1 MTNTTTA
8 ARSGFLLSVLLV
20 AAVGCAAPQPVE
32 GIQPPAAVD
41 EVAARSEGQGDAGV
55 AQDGRSP
62 GTPAPPDDAP
72 QESAL
77 PESAPQESALPE
89 SALIPD
95 PAAIPVHRALPAA
108 ADEEAPPPTR
118 LMVAGTSIDLSVVAV
133 GISAGNQME
142 IPDAVDRAGW
152 YRYGPAP
159 GEAAGTAVIAAH
171 VDTLS
176 GLAPFSEL
184 RQLQP
189 NTAITVERA
198 EAEALT
204 YRVTEVELMDKDEF
218 DAATVFR
225 RDGKPLLKLVTCGG
239 TWLDGR
245 QDYSHNVVVTAVPD

>member
-1 MTNTTTA
+1 M
-8 ARSGFLLSVLLV
+8 
-20 AAVGCAAPQPVE
+20 
-32 GIQPPAAVD
+32 
-41 EVAARSEGQGDAGV
+41 
-55 AQDGRSP
+55 
-62 GTPAPPDDAP
+62 
-72 QESAL
+72 
-77 PESAPQESALPE
+77 
-89 SALIPD
+89 
-95 PAAIPVHRALPAA
+95 
-108 ADEEAPPPTR
+108 
-118 LMVAGTSIDLSVVAV
+118 AGTSIDLSVVAV
-133 GISAGNQME
+133 GIEEGNQME
-142 IPDAVDRAGW
+142 IPDSVDRAGW
-152 YRYGPAP
+152 YRYGPTP
-159 GEAAGTAVIAAH
+159 GDETGTAVIAAH

-239 TWLDGR
+239 TWLDAR

>member
-1 MTNTTTA
+1 MTNTTTTTA
-8 ARSGFLLSVLLV
+8 ARTGFLLSVLLV
-20 AAVGCAAPQPVE
+20 AAAGCAAPEPAVGIPPTPAASDAVAVRPVE
-32 GIQPPAAVD
+32 
-41 EVAARSEGQGDAGV
+41 SQGDAG
-55 AQDGRSP
+55 APPQGRGP
-62 GTPAPPDDAP
+62 GTQAP
-72 QESAL
+72 
-77 PESAPQESALPE
+77 PESAPQESAPPE
-89 SALIPD
+89 SSLIPD

-108 ADEEAPPPTR
+108 AAEEAPPPTR

-152 YRYGPAP
+152 YRYGPTP
-159 GEAAGTAVIAAH
+159 GDETGTAVIAAH

-184 RQLQP
+184 RQLQSD
-189 NTAITVERA
+189 TAITVERA

-204 YRVTEVELMDKDEF
+204 YRVAKVELMDKDEF

-239 TWLDGR
+239 TWLDAR